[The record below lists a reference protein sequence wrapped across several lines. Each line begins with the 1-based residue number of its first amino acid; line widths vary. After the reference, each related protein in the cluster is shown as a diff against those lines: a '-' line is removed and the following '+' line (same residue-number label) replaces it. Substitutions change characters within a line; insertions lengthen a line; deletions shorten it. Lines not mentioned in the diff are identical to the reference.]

1 MDRTAYLL
9 RELLEHPDITQRA
22 LADKMYLSLGGV
34 NALFSSAA
42 KTGLIDVSSACAG
55 GRRASVTE
63 AGLSYLKP
71 FRMDGAVIMAA
82 GFGSR
87 FRPLTFDTPKGLL
100 KVLGERMLERQIR
113 QLHEAG
119 ITDITLVVGY
129 LKEKFEYLIDKF
141 GVKLLYNP
149 DFAEKNNISSVYYA
163 RMLLYGRNMYLLSSD
178 NWMRENMFHSFEPGA
193 WYSAAYAPGAT
204 KEWVLDFNKKGIITR
219 VSVGGQGAWF
229 MYGPVCLTREF
240 SAQLL
245 PRLEEDF
252 SAPGKEQ
259 YYWENVYMDLLRE
272 KKGKAG
278 MPQMAVNRQ
287 PADQVYEFE
296 DLEELRAF
304 DPYYQ
309 DHSDNEAMELIS
321 RVLKVPESKIR
332 NICCP
337 KSGMTNQ
344 SFVFSVDGTSYICR
358 VPGPGTEQ
366 LINRREEY
374 ESLKAAEGL
383 GITEKVVWFDPEKG
397 YKISVFYENS
407 RNADAADPEDMR
419 QCMALVRRLHE
430 SGLKVGHSFDLRE
443 RISFYEKL
451 CLESG
456 GIPFEDYSAVRQHMD
471 ALLDLL
477 DRLGRPRTLCHIDSV
492 ADNFIFTP
500 SDLRL
505 IDWEYAGMA
514 DPLIDIA
521 MCAIYSYYD
530 EPRTTRL
537 MQAYFG
543 RDASP
548 EERDIVRCYMALGGF
563 LWALWAVYKENIG
576 KPFGEYTLIM
586 YRYAKD
592 GYRAVRAAG
601 VLPLA
606 QGS

>member
-1 MDRTAYLL
+1 MDKTAFLL
-9 RELLEHPDITQRA
+9 RELKENPSITQRE
-22 LADKMYLSLGGV
+22 LAEKMYISLGGV
-34 NALFSSAA
+34 NALIADAAKQGLIKSSAN
-42 KTGLIDVSSACAG
+42 
-55 GRRASVTE
+55 RRLTE
-63 AGLSYLKP
+63 AGLSWLAP
-71 FRMDGAVIMAA
+71 FKMDGAVIMAA

-163 RMLLYGRNMYLLSSD
+163 RHLLKGRNMYLLSSD
-178 NWMRENMFHSFEPGA
+178 NWMRRNMFHLYEPGA
-193 WYSAAYAPGAT
+193 WYSAAYSPGPT
-204 KEWVLDFNKKGIITR
+204 REWVLDFNKKGIITNVR
-219 VSVGGQGAWF
+219 VGGTGAWY
-229 MYGPVCLTREF
+229 MYGPVCLSREF
-240 SAQLL
+240 SEVLL

-252 SAPGKEQ
+252 FAPGKEQ
-259 YYWENVYMDLLRE
+259 YYWENVYVDLLRE
-272 KKGKAG
+272 RKGRSGA
-278 MPQMAVNRQ
+278 PQMAVCRQ
-287 PADQVYEFE
+287 PDNQVYEFE

-321 RVLKVPESKIR
+321 RVLKVPQSRIR
-332 NICCP
+332 NISCP

-344 SFVFSVDGTSYICR
+344 SFVFSVDGTSFICR

-366 LINRREEY
+366 LINRREEF
-374 ESLKAAEGL
+374 ESLKAAETL
-383 GITEKVVWFDPEKG
+383 GITEKVLWFDPNKG

-407 RNADAADPEDMR
+407 RNADPRNPEDMR
-419 QCMALVRRLHE
+419 QCMELLRTLHA
-430 SGLKVGHSFDLRE
+430 SGLKVEHSFDLRE
-443 RISFYEKL
+443 RIGFYEKL

-456 GIPFEDYSAVRQHMD
+456 GIPFEDYGEIRRQING
-471 ALLDLL
+471 LLDLL
-477 DRLGRPRTLCHIDSV
+477 DSLGRPKVLSHIDSV

-500 SDLRL
+500 SGLRL

-530 EPRTTRL
+530 EAETAQLSRF
-537 MQAYFG
+537 YFG
-543 RDASP
+543 REASP
-548 EERDIVRCYMALGGF
+548 EERDIIRCYMALGGF
-563 LWALWAVYKENIG
+563 LWALWAVYKGNIG

-592 GYRAVRAAG
+592 CRKAVQAAG
-601 VLPLA
+601 VFPLPR
-606 QGS
+606 